1 MPEASESEE
10 NEIETAEN
18 AAVWEASEKTEHAI
32 AQKAERSAKNRKYGK
47 IALTLIIVAAIA
59 TAGVFVFLN
68 SQIAGLAVAPAT
80 GNEQP
85 IAPVAGIKTFSK
97 TNDQIETIGG
107 KPVIRLF
114 STTWCPHCQWIKE
127 TFDEAVQPYV
137 DSGKIVARHWEL
149 DIQDDTLTAAVEGSV
164 PKEEQ
169 DIFAKF
175 SPGTNIPAF
184 VFGGKYYRIGNG
196 YEAQKDLAAEKAE
209 FTAVIEALLKEM
221 EEQK

>member
-1 MPEASESEE
+1 MPESSESEE
-10 NEIETAEN
+10 NEIEGAEN
-18 AAVWEASEKTEHAI
+18 AAVWEASRKAEQDAV
-32 AQKAERSAKNRKYGK
+32 QKANNGRRPTTPL
-47 IALTLIIVAAIA
+47 IAVIAVLAIIIAAATL
-59 TAGVFVFLN
+59 VFLFRQP
-68 SQIAGLAVAPAT
+68 SQTGLTVLSNNTDSNAA
-80 GNEQP
+80 
-85 IAPVAGIKTFSK
+85 VAGIKTFSK
-97 TNDQIETIGG
+97 TNDQIETIDG

-127 TFDEAVQPYV
+127 TFDATVKPYV

-169 DIFAKF
+169 DVFAKF
-175 SPGTNIPAF
+175 SPGTSIPAF

-196 YEAQKDLAAEKAE
+196 YETQKDLAAEKAE

>member
-1 MPEASESEE
+1 MPESSESEE
-10 NEIETAEN
+10 NEIEGAEN
-18 AAVWEASEKTEHAI
+18 AAVWEASRKAEQDAG
-32 AQKAERSAKNRKYGK
+32 QKAKNGRRPTTPL
-47 IALTLIIVAAIA
+47 IAVIAVLAIIIAAATL
-59 TAGVFVFLN
+59 VFLFRQP
-68 SQIAGLAVAPAT
+68 SQTGLAVLSNNT
-80 GNEQP
+80 DSN
-85 IAPVAGIKTFSK
+85 APVAGIKTFSK

-127 TFDEAVQPYV
+127 TFDEAVKPYV

-169 DIFAKF
+169 DAFAKF

-196 YEAQKDLAAEKAE
+196 YEAQNDLAAEKAE
-209 FTAVIEALLKEM
+209 FTAVIEALLKEL
-221 EEQK
+221 EEKK